1 MSYVSGA
8 DFRKQV
14 RSHFTSFLITLF
26 LCCAYIRCV
35 AVHVL
40 VNDVLKTKMLV
51 CCVMPCRNIQL
62 KLPLLDKLTLRYN
75 YVNNCDYNKIYIYKK
90 YSLFLHETMYTHI
103 YIKYI
108 SVTHEDNA
116 YVNSYNEIIQH
127 FDMLK
132 FSFLWIAYGCNMLCG
147 LRRRSWLFN
156 GTAWC
161 RHRRC
166 VYH

>member
-1 MSYVSGA
+1 M
-8 DFRKQV
+8 
-14 RSHFTSFLITLF
+14 TT
-26 LCCAYIRCV
+26 
-35 AVHVL
+35 
-40 VNDVLKTKMLV
+40 TK
-51 CCVMPCRNIQL
+51 
-62 KLPLLDKLTLRYN
+62 Y
-75 YVNNCDYNKIYIYKK
+75 IYIYKK

-166 VYH
+166 VYHWRSHLLFNSIVCECCVQDPCERKWILLSLQQQLTYTLPVVTKGCVWTAQSPINMLTWNQEKHSKEFIEKTCT